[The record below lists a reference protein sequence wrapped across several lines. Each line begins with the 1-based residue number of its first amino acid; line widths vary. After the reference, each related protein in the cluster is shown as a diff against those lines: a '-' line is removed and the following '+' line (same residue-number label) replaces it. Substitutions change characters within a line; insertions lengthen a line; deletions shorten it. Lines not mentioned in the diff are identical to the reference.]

1 MHFQTNSLAT
11 RASLAVFTISLL
23 VVVALSTF
31 QLIYDY
37 HDQVDQVGEQIE
49 GLQASVL
56 SIVSRSLWTYD
67 QDQLRSI
74 LLGLKTLPY
83 VSYAAIGSEDGLI
96 MSQGEKP
103 KISISRK
110 GNIISPAPPHEVIGQ
125 LIIEA
130 EQQTIIDNL
139 WRKAKTILVTNFI
152 LIMLISGI
160 IILIF
165 QYRVTKPLIELSE
178 YASKIQMN
186 SLSNT
191 IDPKMLQE
199 EHEVGRVYR
208 AIDTMQRNIQKDFQT
223 ILIAEAE
230 LEKYKDNLEKLVQE
244 RTEKLIQTTKNLVDS
259 SRKAGMAEVAIGVLH
274 NIGNALT
281 GANVKVQNLHQ
292 TFQNEAPTGHLEQLL
307 KLLKQEESRLG
318 DFLTHDDRGKKVL
331 PYLEVISQ
339 ELIDQHNAHKQMI
352 TLLRKDL
359 STVSQLISKQ
369 QSHAKF
375 TGTVENL
382 LLAECVED
390 VLALQAYE
398 IDKYHVKVQRDYQP
412 SITLSSD
419 RHKVLQILT
428 NLISNA
434 IQAMHKNQEPKVMFI
449 KVSKEGEQV
458 VFSVSDNGIGITEEQ
473 MSHMFRYGYTTKKS
487 GHGFGLHSCSIDAKI
502 LGGTLNCVSE
512 GRGKGATFTLMMPI
526 ETVKGMSPSDEE
538 ILNELGHP
546 PSEVLSA

>member
-1 MHFQTNSLAT
+1 MRFQTTSLAT
-11 RASLAVFTISLL
+11 RASLAVFIISLF
-23 VVVALSTF
+23 VVIGLSAF
-31 QLIYDY
+31 QLIHDY
-37 HDQVDQVGEQIE
+37 NEEIDQVNHQIE
-49 GLQASVL
+49 ALEASVL

-83 VSYAAIGSEDGLI
+83 VSYAAIGSDDGLI
-96 MSQGEKP
+96 MSQGDRP
-103 KISISRK
+103 KIPIYK
-110 GNIISPAPPHEVIGQ
+110 KADITSPAAPYEVIGE
-125 LIIEA
+125 LVIES
-130 EQQTIIDNL
+130 EKQTVIDNL
-139 WRKAKTILVTNFI
+139 WRRAKSILLTNFL

-165 QYRVTKPLIELSE
+165 QFRVTKPLIELSE

-191 IDPKMLQE
+191 IDPKRLQD

-223 ILIAEAE
+223 ILEAEAE
-230 LEKYKDNLEKLVQE
+230 LEKYKNNLEKLVQE

-281 GANVKVQNLHQ
+281 GANVKVQNLHHS
-292 TFQNEAPTGHLEQLL
+292 FQNETPVGHLQALI
-307 KLLKQEESRLG
+307 KLLKEQEPRLG
-318 DFLTHDDRGKKVL
+318 EFLMQDEKGKKVL
-331 PYLEVISQ
+331 PFLDVISQ
-339 ELIDQHNAHKQMI
+339 ELNDQHDAHKQSI
-352 TLLRKDL
+352 ALLRKDL
-359 STVSQLISKQ
+359 STVSQLIAKQ

-382 LLAECVED
+382 LFAECVED
-390 VLALQAYE
+390 VLALQSYE
-398 IDKYHVKVQRDYQP
+398 IDKYHVKVQKIYQP
-412 SITLSSD
+412 SVTLSSD

-428 NLISNA
+428 NLVSNA
-434 IQAMHKNQEPKVMFI
+434 IQAMHQNQGQRLMTI
-449 KVSKEGEQV
+449 KVFREGKEV
-458 VFSVSDNGIGITEEQ
+458 VASVHDNGIGITDEQ

-502 LGGTLNCVSE
+502 LGGTLTCSSE
-512 GRGKGATFTLMMPI
+512 GPGKGATFSLMLPI
-526 ETVKGMSPSDEE
+526 ESSNSGTASDEE
-538 ILNELGHP
+538 ILGEIETP
-546 PSEVLSA
+546 PNDLQSA

>member
-1 MHFQTNSLAT
+1 MPFRTTSLAT
-11 RASLAVFTISLL
+11 RASLAVFTISLF
-23 VVVALSTF
+23 VVIALSAF

-37 HDQVDQVGEQIE
+37 NEELDQVNSQIE
-49 GLQASVL
+49 ALEASVL

-83 VSYAAIGSEDGLI
+83 VSYAAIGSDDGLI
-96 MSQGEKP
+96 MSQGERPQVAIFK
-103 KISISRK
+103 KIDIT
-110 GNIISPAPPHEVIGQ
+110 SPAAPYEVIGE

-130 EQQTIIDNL
+130 EKQQIIDNL
-139 WRKAKTILVTNFI
+139 WRRAKSILLTNFL

-165 QYRVTKPLIELSE
+165 QFRVTKPLIELSE

-191 IDPKMLQE
+191 IDPRRLQD

-223 ILIAEAE
+223 ILEAEAE
-230 LEKYKDNLEKLVQE
+230 LEKYKSNLEKLVQE
-244 RTEKLIQTTKNLVDS
+244 RTEKLIQTTKNLVES

-281 GANVKVQNLHQ
+281 GANVKVQNLHHS
-292 TFQNEAPTGHLEQLL
+292 FQNETPIGHLQDLI
-307 KLLKQEESRLG
+307 KLLKEQEPKLG
-318 DFLTHDDRGKKVL
+318 EFLTQDDRGKKVL
-331 PYLEVISQ
+331 PFLEVISQ
-339 ELIDQHNAHKQMI
+339 ELNDQHEDHKQMI

-359 STVSQLISKQ
+359 STVSQLIAKQ

-382 LLAECVED
+382 LFADCVED
-390 VLALQAYE
+390 VLALQSYE
-398 IDKYHVKVQRDYQP
+398 MDKYHVKVQKTYQA
-412 SITLSSD
+412 SVTLSSD

-434 IQAMHKNQEPKVMFI
+434 IQAMHQNQGPRLLTI
-449 KVSKEGEQV
+449 KVFREGDQV
-458 VFSVSDNGIGITEEQ
+458 GASVTDNGTGITDDQ
-473 MSHMFRYGYTTKKS
+473 MTHMFRYGYTTKKS

-502 LGGTLNCVSE
+502 LGGTLSCTSE
-512 GRGKGATFTLMMPI
+512 GRGKGSTFTLMLPI
-526 ETVKGMSPSDEE
+526 ETKSRGAPSDEDLLTQ
-538 ILNELGHP
+538 IDNPPTELQ
-546 PSEVLSA
+546 SS

>member
-1 MHFQTNSLAT
+1 MHFRTTSLAA

-23 VVVALSTF
+23 VVIALSAF

-37 HDQVDQVGEQIE
+37 NEEIEQVHNQIE
-49 GLQASVL
+49 ALEASVL
-56 SIVSRSLWTYD
+56 SVVSRSLWTYD

-83 VSYAAIGSEDGLI
+83 VSYAAISSDDGLI
-96 MSQGEKP
+96 MSEGKRPQIP
-103 KISISRK
+103 ITQRTDIT
-110 GNIISPAPPHEVIGQ
+110 SPAAAHEVIGE
-125 LIIEA
+125 LVIEA
-130 EQQTIIDNL
+130 EKALIVGNL
-139 WRKAKTILVTNFI
+139 WRRAKSILLANFL

-165 QYRVTKPLIELSE
+165 QFKVTRPLIELSD

-191 IDPKMLQE
+191 IDPKRLQE

-223 ILIAEAE
+223 ILEAEAE
-230 LEKYKDNLEKLVQE
+230 LEKYKTNLEKLVQE

-281 GANVKVQNLHQ
+281 GANVKVQNLHHS
-292 TFQNEAPTGHLEQLL
+292 FQNETPIGHLQDLIRLL
-307 KLLKQEESRLG
+307 KEQEPRLG
-318 DFLTHDDRGKKVL
+318 EFLTRDDRGRKVL
-331 PYLEVISQ
+331 PFLEVISQ
-339 ELIDQHNAHKQMI
+339 EWNDQHEAHKRSI

-382 LLAECVED
+382 LLADCVDD
-390 VLALQAYE
+390 VLALQSYE
-398 IDKYHVKVQRDYQP
+398 IDKYHVKVTKDYQP
-412 SITLSSD
+412 SVTLSSD

-428 NLISNA
+428 NLIGNA
-434 IQAMHKNQEPKVMFI
+434 IQAMHQNQDERRLTLSVYR
-449 KVSKEGEQV
+449 EGDQV
-458 VFSVSDNGIGITEEQ
+458 VAVVTDNGVGISAEQ
-473 MSHMFRYGYTTKKS
+473 MNSMFRYGYTTKKS

-502 LGGTLNCVSE
+502 LGGTLTCTSE
-512 GRGKGATFTLMMPI
+512 GSGQGATFTLMLPI
-526 ETVKGMSPSDEE
+526 HNTKRSTPSDEE
-538 ILNELGHP
+538 ILGELESP
-546 PSEVLSA
+546 PDLQSA

>member
-1 MHFQTNSLAT
+1 MRFQTTSLAT

-23 VVVALSTF
+23 VVIALSAF

-37 HDQVDQVGEQIE
+37 NQEIEQVNTQIE
-49 GLQASVL
+49 SLEASVL
-56 SIVSRSLWTYD
+56 SVVSRSLWTYD

-74 LLGLKTLPY
+74 LLGLMTLPY
-83 VSYAAIGSEDGLI
+83 VSYAAISSDDGLN
-96 MSQGEKP
+96 MSEGQRPRIPIAHKAD
-103 KISISRK
+103 IT
-110 GNIISPAPPHEVIGQ
+110 SPGASHEVIGE

-130 EQQTIIDNL
+130 EKGLIIDNL
-139 WRKAKTILVTNFI
+139 WRRAKSILLTNFL

-165 QYRVTKPLIELSE
+165 QFRVTRPLIELSD

-191 IDPKMLQE
+191 IDPKRLQD

-223 ILIAEAE
+223 ILEAEAE
-230 LEKYKDNLEKLVQE
+230 LEKYKTNLEKLVQE
-244 RTEKLIQTTKNLVDS
+244 RTEKLIQTTKNLVES

-281 GANVKVQNLHQ
+281 GANVKVQNLHHS
-292 TFQNEAPTGHLEQLL
+292 FQNETPIVHLQDLIRLLREQ
-307 KLLKQEESRLG
+307 EPRLG
-318 DFLTHDDRGKKVL
+318 EFLTHDDRGRKVL
-331 PYLEVISQ
+331 PFLEVISQ
-339 ELIDQHNAHKQMI
+339 EWNEQHEAHKRSI

-359 STVSQLISKQ
+359 STVSQLIAKQ

-382 LLAECVED
+382 LLADCVDD
-390 VLALQAYE
+390 VLALQSYE
-398 IDKYHVKVQRDYQP
+398 IDKYHVKVEKDYQP
-412 SITLSSD
+412 SVTLSSD

-428 NLISNA
+428 NLIGNA
-434 IQAMHKNQEPKVMFI
+434 IQAMHQNYDERLLRIQVYR
-449 KVSKEGEQV
+449 EGNQV
-458 VFSVSDNGIGITEEQ
+458 VATVTDNGVGISAEQ
-473 MSHMFRYGYTTKKS
+473 MESMFRYGYTTKKY

-502 LGGTLNCVSE
+502 LGGTLTCASE
-512 GRGKGATFTLMMPI
+512 GTDKGATFTLMLPI
-526 ETVKGMSPSDEE
+526 HTTKRGSPSDEE
-538 ILNELGHP
+538 FLDGLDSP
-546 PSEVLSA
+546 PDLQSA

>member
-1 MHFQTNSLAT
+1 MRFQTTSLTT

-23 VVVALSTF
+23 VVIALSAF

-37 HDQVDQVGEQIE
+37 NEEIDQVNSQIE
-49 GLQASVL
+49 ALEASVL

-83 VSYAAIGSEDGLI
+83 VSYAAIGGDDGLI
-96 MSQGEKP
+96 MSEGDRP
-103 KISISRK
+103 
-110 GNIISPAPPHEVIGQ
+110 NIPITKSADITSPAAPYEVIGQ

-130 EQQTIIDNL
+130 EKQLIIDNL
-139 WRKAKTILVTNFI
+139 WRRAKSILLANFL

-160 IILIF
+160 IILVF
-165 QYRVTKPLIELSE
+165 QFRVTKPLIELSE

-186 SLSNT
+186 SLSNS
-191 IDPKMLQE
+191 IDPRRLQD

-223 ILIAEAE
+223 ILEAEAE
-230 LEKYKDNLEKLVQE
+230 LEKYKNNLEKLVQE
-244 RTEKLIQTTKNLVDS
+244 RTEKLIQTTKNLVNS

-281 GANVKVQNLHQ
+281 GANVKVQNLHIS
-292 TFQNEAPTGHLEQLL
+292 FQNETPVGHLQAVI
-307 KLLKQEESRLG
+307 KLIRDQETKLG
-318 DFLTHDDRGKKVL
+318 EFLTEDERGRKVL
-331 PYLEVISQ
+331 PFLEVISQ
-339 ELIDQHNAHKQMI
+339 EMNDQHEAHKQAI
-352 TLLRKDL
+352 TLLRRDL
-359 STVSQLISKQ
+359 STVSQLIAKQ

-382 LLAECVED
+382 LLAECADD

-398 IDKYHVKVQRDYQP
+398 MDKYHVKVQKDYQP
-412 SITLSSD
+412 SVTIASD

-434 IQAMHKNQEPKVMFI
+434 IQAMHQNQGQRLLSI
-449 KVSKEGEQV
+449 KVFRDHDQV
-458 VFSVSDNGIGITEEQ
+458 VASVSDNGIGITEEQ
-473 MSHMFRYGYTTKKS
+473 LGSMFRYGYTTKKS

-502 LGGTLNCVSE
+502 LGGTLTCSSD
-512 GRGKGATFTLMMPI
+512 GRGKGSTFTLMLPI
-526 ETVKGMSPSDEE
+526 ATSNRGTPSDEDILGE
-538 ILNELGHP
+538 IDNP
-546 PSEVLSA
+546 PPDAQSA